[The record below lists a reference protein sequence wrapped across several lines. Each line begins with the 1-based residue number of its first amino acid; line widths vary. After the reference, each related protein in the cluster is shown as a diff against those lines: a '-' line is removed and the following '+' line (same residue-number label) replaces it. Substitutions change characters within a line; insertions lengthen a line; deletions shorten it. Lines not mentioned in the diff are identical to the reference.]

1 MARAVPPATRTR
13 SASPAPGLGSHHRSP
28 FLTDLTSIW
37 HFGQIDEN
45 ALGVAPSIQLLT
57 VTISRHV
64 LGLWAPGRRPSGA
77 YAILMR
83 IPPAWL
89 RATSHT
95 TGRFIRTAAR
105 RLPG

>member
-1 MARAVPPATRTR
+1 MARPLRPVTRTR
-13 SASPAPGLGSHHRSP
+13 WVSPVPGLGSHHSWP
-28 FLTDLTSIW
+28 FLTDLTSIR

-45 ALGVAPSIQLLT
+45 ALGVAPSIRLLT